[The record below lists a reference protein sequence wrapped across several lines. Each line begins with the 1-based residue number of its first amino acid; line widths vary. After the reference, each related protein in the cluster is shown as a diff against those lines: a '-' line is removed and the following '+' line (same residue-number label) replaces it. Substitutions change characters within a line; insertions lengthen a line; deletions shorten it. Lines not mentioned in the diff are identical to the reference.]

1 MNYIIKSISIA
12 AFALIVSGC
21 TSNPIMNI
29 ESRLIPDRLDGSA
42 QTQDSIKKSII
53 AGCIERNW
61 TCQQVAPGK
70 ILATI
75 NVRKH
80 HAEADI
86 IYNINNYSITY
97 KDSNMLDYSEKYY
110 TIHRNY
116 NRWVRNLN
124 DAIIKEL
131 SI

>member
-1 MNYIIKSISIA
+1 MKNFKKILFSA
-12 AFALIVSGC
+12 AFALTLAGC
-21 TSNPIMNI
+21 TSNPVMNI
-29 ESRLIPDRLDGSA
+29 QERSIPDRLDGSA
-42 QTQDSIKKSII
+42 QTQDTIKKSII
-53 AGCIERNW
+53 AGCIARNW
-61 TCQQVAPGK
+61 TCREVAPGQ
-70 ILATI
+70 IIASI

-86 IYNINNYSITY
+86 KYDIDNYSITY
-97 KDSNMLDYSEKYY
+97 KDSDLLDYNEKYY

-124 DAIIKEL
+124 DAIIKQL